1 MVICDRDCHCCSRWV
16 GGTARLLCLVVGVFL
31 AWEDGE
37 VFGPF
42 SLFPTQYD
50 IFPSGKYITHI
61 GRCG

>member
-1 MVICDRDCHCCSRWV
+1 
-16 GGTARLLCLVVGVFL
+16 LCLVVGVFL